1 MSKQASHAEGQGRK
15 INAEATL
22 RVDLKR
28 LQEEYQ
34 RARPERKQD
43 QRESSGQ

>member
-15 INAEATL
+15 ISAEATL

-43 QRESSGQ
+43 QKESSGQ